1 MLLQTLAHVAGIL
14 RTEAGNVDTG
24 KKLPSSQQWDR
35 GGSGSGIG
43 FLNFPI
49 ASVCSSAVVQE
60 ERQLQV
66 VRQI

>member
-24 KKLPSSQQWDR
+24 KKLPSSEHWDR
-35 GGSGSGIG
+35 GSSSGIG
-43 FLNFPI
+43 FLIVPI
-49 ASVCSSAVVQE
+49 ASVCSSAVVRE